1 MAVQADIKAAELKG
15 LIRLSMELATRLRRL
30 PLPRLSLQQ
39 QMLANIVNR
48 VLAFKHQYQRVV
60 TAKVST

>member
-48 VLAFKHQYQRVV
+48 VVAFKHQYQRVV